1 MLYPKSFIF
10 YLGGHLDWEMDFTGF
25 HIVHCFLKFSICFN
39 SEYLHK
45 LCKHS
50 ISCRIFF
57 CTNLIKYPLYANYS
71 LFPHHYKSLFHF
83 HFQTYL
89 LILRWYKW
97 LNIMYS
103 NFHFSRAILFVW
115 IASLLINWLKETSQQ
130 LYHHRYVH
138 LQASRTEL
146 NMSII
151 ANNYPTSACSSG
163 TSQYYEMVIRR
174 EIYIP

>member
-1 MLYPKSFIF
+1 
-10 YLGGHLDWEMDFTGF
+10 
-25 HIVHCFLKFSICFN
+25 
-39 SEYLHK
+39 
-45 LCKHS
+45 
-50 ISCRIFF
+50 
-57 CTNLIKYPLYANYS
+57 
-71 LFPHHYKSLFHF
+71 
-83 HFQTYL
+83 
-89 LILRWYKW
+89 
-97 LNIMYS
+97 MYS

-174 EIYIP
+174 EIYIAYLPMVHEKPKNSANLLCKMFEKLRYSKKDAKLPRELRIKNSVSLRSLPTHLPLFANKTSKFVWVRCSFLKGLISSTCTIRLLSDFRLAW